1 MSSSKIDLRPLIAPD
16 SIAVV
21 GASERPSAGR
31 QVVENLIQL
40 GYPGQIYP
48 VNPRYESVLG
58 FPCYPSLS
66 EVARD
71 GHRVEAV
78 AILLNRDKV
87 LPVLEEAAKL
97 GVRAAWAFAS
107 GFAEAGPEG
116 RALQSTLARFCDEAG
131 IAFCGPN
138 CVGLLNPPARMALYS
153 APVSPSLKPGRI
165 GAVLQSGSVCLALA
179 NSNRGLGFSLLVSS
193 GNEAVLDSTDY
204 MAYMIDDP
212 HTDVILAFIEQFRQP
227 DRFLEVARHARDK
240 GKPIVVLKVGRSRM
254 AQRAAMAHT
263 GALAGSDA
271 VHDAVFKKYGVIRV
285 DDLDE
290 MLETAEA
297 LTKLKDNLPKGNRV
311 GMITVSGGEIGL
323 IGDLAE
329 GLDLEFPDWSPRA
342 KEAFQS
348 ALPPYSAISNP
359 LDAWGSGKIDETYP
373 PCMAAAAAE
382 DTVDVLVISQDA
394 PDGLAPAQVEQ
405 YTVVAQAAA
414 QVAKETRKP
423 VVAISNLSG
432 GLHPDLRRIF
442 DQGGVPLLR
451 GTREGLRAVHHLIG
465 YAKGLRSP
473 LPLRPSQRTPARDLP
488 FVRGGGVLS
497 EHEAKRVLAEYGIPC
512 PKEVL
517 CHNEEE
523 AALSASRIGYPVA
536 VKAVSPKLPHKTEA
550 GVVRLGIKNEEE
562 LRSAFREVWANAIRH
577 IGKEE
582 LDGVLVQEMVTGAV
596 AEVIVG
602 VLRDPSFGPVVVFGL
617 GGTMVE
623 LFQDRALG
631 LPPLTRE
638 EALDM
643 VRSTKAGKLLAGF
656 RGQPPGDLDALV
668 DVLVRVGDLALDFG
682 ERIRAL
688 DINPLLVLPSG
699 QGVKAVD
706 ALMELDPLNEGSRE
720 EVSE

>member
-1 MSSSKIDLRPLIAPD
+1 MPSSGIDLRPLIAPG

-21 GASERPSAGR
+21 GASERPGPGR
-31 QVVENLIQL
+31 QVVENLFLL
-40 GYPGQIYP
+40 GYQGQIYP
-48 VNPRYESVLG
+48 VNPRYDSVLG
-58 FPCYPSLS
+58 FPCYSSLS
-66 EVARD
+66 EVVRD

-87 LPVLEEAAKL
+87 LPVLEEAAEV
-97 GVRAAWAFAS
+97 GARAAWAFAS

-116 RALQSTLARFCDEAG
+116 KALQLTLARFCEEAG

-138 CVGLLNPPARMALYS
+138 CVGLLNPPARVALYS
-153 APVSPSLKPGRI
+153 APVSPFLKPGRI

-212 HTDVILAFIEQFRQP
+212 HTEVILAFIEQFRQP
-227 DRFLEVARHARDK
+227 ERFLEVARRARDK
-240 GKPIVVLKVGRSRM
+240 GKPIVVLKVGRSRI
-254 AQRAAMAHT
+254 AQRAALAHT

-297 LTKLKDNLPKGNRV
+297 FIKLKDNLPKGNRV

-329 GLDLEFPDWSPRA
+329 GLDLEFPDWSSRT
-342 KEAFQS
+342 KEAFQNV
-348 ALPPYSAISNP
+348 LPPYSVISNP
-359 LDAWGSGKIDETYP
+359 LDAWGSGKIDATYP
-373 PCMAAAAAE
+373 PCMAAAARDE
-382 DTVDVLVISQDA
+382 GVDLLVISQDA

-405 YTVVAQAAA
+405 YTVVAKAAV
-414 QVAKETRKP
+414 QVAKESGKP

-451 GTREGLRAVHHLIG
+451 GTREGLRAVHHLIR
-465 YAKGLRSP
+465 YAQALR
-473 LPLRPSQRTPARDLP
+473 RPISIP
-488 FVRGGGVLS
+488 FCPQKTVKDFVCGAGVLS
-497 EHEAKRVLAEYGIPC
+497 EYEAKRILAEYGIPC

-517 CHNEEE
+517 CQSEDD
-523 AALSASRIGYPVA
+523 AVASASRIGYPV
-536 VKAVSPKLPHKTEA
+536 VLKVVSPKLPHKTEA
-550 GVVRLGIKNEEE
+550 GVVRVGIKNEKE
-562 LRSAFREVWANAIRH
+562 LRSAFREILANATRH
-577 IGKEE
+577 IKREE

-602 VLRDPSFGPVVVFGL
+602 LLRDPSFGPVVVFGL
-617 GGTMVE
+617 GGILVE

-643 VRSTKAGKLLAGF
+643 VCSTKAGKLLAGF
-656 RGQPPGDLDALV
+656 RGQPPGDLDALI
-668 DVLVRVGDLALDFG
+668 DVLVKLSQLALDFG
-682 ERIRAL
+682 DRIRAL
-688 DINPLLVLPSG
+688 DINPLLVLPKG

-706 ALMELDPLNEGSRE
+706 ALIELDPSEK
-720 EVSE
+720 EV

>member
-1 MSSSKIDLRPLIAPD
+1 MSSFGINLTSLVSPG

-21 GASERPSAGR
+21 GASERPGPGR

-40 GYPGQIYP
+40 RYPGQIYP
-48 VNPRYESVLG
+48 VNPRYKSVLG
-58 FPCYPSLS
+58 VPCYPSLS
-66 EVARD
+66 EVVQNGNQVD
-71 GHRVEAV
+71 AV
-78 AILLNRDKV
+78 AILLGRDKV
-87 LPVLEEAAKL
+87 LPILEEAAEV
-97 GVRAAWAFAS
+97 GVQAAWAFAS

-116 RALQSTLARFCDEAG
+116 KALQERLSGFCSEAG

-138 CVGLLNPPARMALYS
+138 CVGLLNPQARTALYS
-153 APVSPSLKPGRI
+153 APISPSLKAGRV

-179 NSNRGLGFSLLVSS
+179 NSNRGLGYSLLVSS

-204 MAYMIDDP
+204 IAYMIDDP
-212 HTDVILAFIEQFRQP
+212 HTDVILAFIEQFRHP
-227 DRFLEVARHARDK
+227 DRFIEVARRARDK

-290 MLETAEA
+290 MLETAET
-297 LTKLKDNLPKGNRV
+297 LTKLKNNLPKGNRV

-329 GLDLEFPDWSPRA
+329 GLGLEFPDWSPQA

-373 PCMAAAAAE
+373 PCMAAAARDE
-382 DTVDVLVISQDA
+382 KIDLLVISQDA
-394 PDGLAPAQVEQ
+394 PDGLAPAQVDQ
-405 YTVVAQAAA
+405 YTVVARAAA
-414 QVAKETRKP
+414 QVAKESGKP

-432 GLHPDLRRIF
+432 RLHPDLRRIF

-451 GTREGLRAVHHLIG
+451 GTREGLRAIHHLIR
-465 YAKGLRSP
+465 YAQALRSR
-473 LPLRPSQRTPARDLP
+473 LPALPSSKKTTKE
-488 FVRGGGVLS
+488 FIGSGGVLS
-497 EHEAKRVLAEYGIPC
+497 EHEAKRILAEYGIPC
-512 PKEVL
+512 PKEAL
-517 CHNEEE
+517 CRSEEE
-523 AALSASRIGYPVA
+523 AVVSASCIGYPVA

-550 GVVRLGIKNEEE
+550 GVVRLGIESEEE
-562 LRSAFREVWANAIRH
+562 LRSAFREVLANATRH
-577 IGKEE
+577 LGKEE
-582 LDGVLVQEMVTGAV
+582 LDGILVQEMVTGAV

-602 VLRDPSFGPVVVFGL
+602 LLRDPSFGPVVVFGL

-643 VRSTKAGKLLAGF
+643 VRSTKAGKLIAGF
-656 RGQPPGDLDALV
+656 RGQPPGDLEALI
-668 DVLVRVGDLALDFG
+668 DVLVCVSNLAFDLGD
-682 ERIRAL
+682 RIRAL
-688 DINPLLVLPSG
+688 DINPLLVLPKG

-720 EVSE
+720 EVCE